1 MEDFFKKHKS
11 IIAFGVIVVVM
22 LLVSHF
28 SGGSG
33 VA

>member
-11 IIAFGVIVVVM
+11 MVMFGVIVVVM

-28 SGGSG
+28 SGG
-33 VA
+33 A